1 MIRRDTTCRRR
12 WCKVRRIDKPGA
24 GLRAGDFLVPAGS
37 EAVLEDVARRSGVD
51 FAPLRAAVT
60 AGVHEIKR
68 PRVAM
73 YQRFGGGN
81 IDEGWTRL
89 MLEQFHFTY
98 KSIFDPEIKKGALID
113 NYDVLIIP
121 NDSTATITGE
131 APAAG
136 AAGGRGGRGGG
147 GEGGGRGG
155 NTPPE
160 YRTGLAAEGVAA
172 IREFVQKGGTL
183 ITLNGA
189 TAFPMDRLG
198 IGVRNVLTGKS
209 TKEFWC
215 PGSTLRVS
223 FDNTNPIAYGM
234 AAQGLALYLNSP
246 AFEVTAQN
254 SENYDVVVR
263 YADRELLESGWLL
276 GEENLVR
283 RAAVVTAKLGQ
294 GRVVLLGF
302 PVQHRAQTHGTYKL
316 LFNAM
321 LR

>member
-1 MIRRDTTCRRR
+1 
-12 WCKVRRIDKPGA
+12 
-24 GLRAGDFLVPAGS
+24 
-37 EAVLEDVARRSGVD
+37 
-51 FAPLRAAVT
+51 
-60 AGVHEIKR
+60 
-68 PRVAM
+68 M

-223 FDNTNPIAYGM
+223 FDNTTR
-234 AAQGLALYLNSP
+234 SP
-246 AFEVTAQN
+246 TACP
-254 SENYDVVVR
+254 
-263 YADRELLESGWLL
+263 
-276 GEENLVR
+276 R
-283 RAAVVTAKLGQ
+283 RAWRCT
-294 GRVVLLGF
+294 
-302 PVQHRAQTHGTYKL
+302 
-316 LFNAM
+316 
-321 LR
+321 